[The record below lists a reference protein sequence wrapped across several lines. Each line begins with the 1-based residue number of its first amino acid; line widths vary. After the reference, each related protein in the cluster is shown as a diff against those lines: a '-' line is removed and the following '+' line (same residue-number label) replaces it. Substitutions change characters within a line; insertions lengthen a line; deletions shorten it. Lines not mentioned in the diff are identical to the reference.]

1 VAAVPL
7 KTDHVEDVKLL
18 ADSEGMLPDL
28 DLSGGL
34 SGLSGPSAYQPQARS
49 RGRILG
55 EGNGP
60 TDLMHALD
68 QQAGTEEGKAAFDG
82 TGRHDRGPDSG
93 IHNMAGAPYGLPGY
107 KESHDWVNDVDIFSP
122 LVFEWHF
129 YGASLDTPTT
139 SEIESKTAW
148 ETYLAQDQAS
158 AGYPNCAI
166 GNPDFNVN
174 SYMAANEMT
183 GVSCGTAVQEYLQ
196 TGVYEGKK
204 SYNAV
209 QYFADESL
217 TSPAYA
223 VTNNAHGLYPKDTFY
238 PDEAATF
245 TWSMWVK
252 NGEDGVGKTT
262 NKWQDLIN
270 IRKKSGTHSRD
281 YNIIAGGGNGNQVV
295 MIWLRGFGLSWMPCS
310 PWDNSLR
317 NYGSTATTFRA
328 SGASPNFESDSKS
341 SWFQKTQWYH
351 VVHTFQPVGSSYDST
366 LYINGKK
373 CVTSRGNGQPDIT
386 KYSKFHSSG
395 SCRSQGGLKDCG
407 GPFLA
412 DGSSGWRSDKIDE
425 MALMRHFPKQALT
438 DDMVSALYV
447 GDKTAM
453 PCLAGESSCL

>member
-1 VAAVPL
+1 
-7 KTDHVEDVKLL
+7 
-18 ADSEGMLPDL
+18 MMPDL

-34 SGLSGPSAYQPQARS
+34 SGQSMGLRP
-49 RGRILG
+49 ITLG
-55 EGNGP
+55 EGQPRSLGEANGP

-107 KESHDWVNDVDIFSP
+107 KDSPDWVNDVDIFSP

-238 PDEAATF
+238 PD
-245 TWSMWVK
+245 
-252 NGEDGVGKTT
+252 
-262 NKWQDLIN
+262 
-270 IRKKSGTHSRD
+270 
-281 YNIIAGGGNGNQVV
+281 
-295 MIWLRGFGLSWMPCS
+295 
-310 PWDNSLR
+310 
-317 NYGSTATTFRA
+317 
-328 SGASPNFESDSKS
+328 
-341 SWFQKTQWYH
+341 
-351 VVHTFQPVGSSYDST
+351 
-366 LYINGKK
+366 
-373 CVTSRGNGQPDIT
+373 
-386 KYSKFHSSG
+386 
-395 SCRSQGGLKDCG
+395 
-407 GPFLA
+407 
-412 DGSSGWRSDKIDE
+412 
-425 MALMRHFPKQALT
+425 
-438 DDMVSALYV
+438 
-447 GDKTAM
+447 
-453 PCLAGESSCL
+453 